1 MHKTL
6 MAERRDK
13 KITQKEIAKAIG
25 ISAAQYSR
33 KERGDYQFDLQEA
46 SEISKFMKMP
56 IDKLFPE
63 FFLD

>member
-13 KITQKEIAKAIG
+13 KITQEEVASAIG
-25 ISAAQYSR
+25 MNKATYGR
-33 KERGDYQFDLQEA
+33 KERGESYFDLQEA
-46 SEISKFMKMP
+46 SEIAKYMGMP

-63 FFLD
+63 FF